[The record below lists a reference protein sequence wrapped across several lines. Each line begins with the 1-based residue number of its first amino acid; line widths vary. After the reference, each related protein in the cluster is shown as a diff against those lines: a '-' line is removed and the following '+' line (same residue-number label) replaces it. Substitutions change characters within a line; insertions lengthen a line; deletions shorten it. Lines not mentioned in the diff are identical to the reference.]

1 MYNIM
6 AKTMRRKNYQK
17 GCGKCKKVG
26 GKKCTHRVQSGGCT
40 SCIGGGKKRK
50 GSKKQ
55 VGGTGFVDNISN
67 ITTGVTGMVWNVFR
81 GFQGVPPVPMASF

>member
-1 MYNIM
+1 M

-26 GKKCTHRVQSGGCT
+26 RKCTHRSQCGGCT

-50 GSKKQ
+50 GGKKPQ

-67 ITTGVTGMVWNVFR
+67 LTTGVSGMAWNVFR
-81 GFQGVPPVPMASF
+81 GFQGVPPIPMASF